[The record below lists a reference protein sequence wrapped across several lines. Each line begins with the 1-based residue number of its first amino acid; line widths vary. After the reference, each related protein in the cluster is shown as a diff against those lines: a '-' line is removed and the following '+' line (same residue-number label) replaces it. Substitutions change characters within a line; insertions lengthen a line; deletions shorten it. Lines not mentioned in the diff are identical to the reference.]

1 MNLNNIESS
10 TNAILEKMVF
20 VHLFEFTLSLQFQ
33 LRTCLYRNSL
43 IPDDNLAFSML
54 FMKVI
59 LSLRI

>member
-20 VHLFEFTLSLQFQ
+20 FHLFEFTLSLQFQ
-33 LRTCLYRNSL
+33 LRTCLYRNNL
-43 IPDDNLAFSML
+43 IPDDNLPFSIL